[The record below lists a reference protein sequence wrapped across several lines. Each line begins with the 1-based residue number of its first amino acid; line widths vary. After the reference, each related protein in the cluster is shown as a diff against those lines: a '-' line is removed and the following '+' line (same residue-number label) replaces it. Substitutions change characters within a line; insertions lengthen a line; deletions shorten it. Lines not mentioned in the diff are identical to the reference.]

1 MPRIRSWCRRMPEF
15 RSFYCAARFA
25 NFFPFFPKQQKLES
39 FKTLSMQPCANVSF
53 VRENGNERGK
63 ERGTAFEFVC
73 REEIKHVA
81 MPRA

>member
-1 MPRIRSWCRRMPEF
+1 
-15 RSFYCAARFA
+15 
-25 NFFPFFPKQQKLES
+25 
-39 FKTLSMQPCANVSF
+39 MQPCANVSF